1 MNLRNNNIGWIYT
14 TLLLQRREQSERDQT
29 FIFNLISIKRSIF
42 FSSLSLCCLT
52 KFVSFHPSKLEMDIF
67 RILSRGASLNKKKGI
82 TTDYALPSEKQTQ
95 KQKHKQE
102 SLLNE
107 VERETDFFHTRKHN
121 SNSTTTSGKGD
132 KLTNGANSNKEEQM
146 ETNETKVKEEEIPP
160 PELTTEE
167 DAQTFRNLHK
177 SKVTGD
183 DIPIPIGSFQDMI
196 GRFHINKKVLSNLID
211 NEFIEPTPIQ
221 CESIPITLNNRD
233 LIACAPTGSGKTL
246 AFLIPL
252 VQQILSKNVSKN
264 HGIRGL
270 IISPTNE
277 LAVQIFQELE
287 IITRGCKQIN
297 VAILSKQLASK
308 LNNNIIKSSKYDII
322 VSTPLRLIDVVK
334 QGNMDLSKI
343 EQLIIDEAD
352 KLFDHGFAE
361 QTDEILTH
369 CTNPKIRKSIFSATI
384 PSSVEEMAHSIMKD
398 PLRII
403 IGHKEAASNTIDQ
416 KLVFTGNEQGKLLA
430 IRQMI
435 QQGEFKP
442 PIIIFLQS
450 ITRAKALFH
459 ELLYDRLNVDV
470 IHAERTPKQREE
482 VIKRFKNGD
491 IWVLITTDVLARGV
505 DFKGV
510 NLVINYDVPQSA
522 QAYVHRIGRTGRG
535 GKAGK
540 AVTFFTKEDDK
551 AIKPILNVMKQSGCN
566 DGYSQWMEDMGK
578 LSKNEKK
585 QIKTHEIQRKKIS
598 TVPKVIKQKRKQRQ
612 DMIAASKRRKQ
623 ESKQES
629 HSNDEREE

>member
-1 MNLRNNNIGWIYT
+1 
-14 TLLLQRREQSERDQT
+14 
-29 FIFNLISIKRSIF
+29 
-42 FSSLSLCCLT
+42 
-52 KFVSFHPSKLEMDIF
+52 MDIF

-82 TTDYALPSEKQTQ
+82 TTDYALPSSTQ
-95 KQKHKQE
+95 KSAQKHKEETLHHQ
-102 SLLNE
+102 
-107 VERETDFFHTRKHN
+107 VEKETDFFHTRKKHTEN
-121 SNSTTTSGKGD
+121 TQD
-132 KLTNGANSNKEEQM
+132 NKEDNAEDK
-146 ETNETKVKEEEIPP
+146 ENEEEEIPP
-160 PELTTEE
+160 LELVTEE
-167 DAQTFRNLHK
+167 DAHKFRKLHK

-183 DIPIPIGSFQDMI
+183 DIPIPIGSFQDLI
-196 GRFHINKKVLSNLID
+196 GRFQIDKKLLSNLIEA
-211 NEFIEPTPIQ
+211 EFIEPTSIQ

-252 VQQILSKNVSKN
+252 VQQILQSKPSGTKN
-264 HGIRGL
+264 YGIRGL

-277 LAVQIFQELE
+277 LAIQIFQTLE
-287 IITRGCKQIN
+287 TLVRGKKLNI
-297 VAILSKQLASK
+297 AILSKQLANK
-308 LNNNIIKSSKYDII
+308 LNNKIIKSDKYDIL
-322 VSTPLRLIDVVK
+322 VTTPLRLIDIVK
-334 QGNMDLSKI
+334 QGNINLSKI

-352 KLFDHGFAE
+352 KLFDHGFVE

-369 CTNPKIRKSIFSATI
+369 CTLPTIRKSMFSATI
-384 PSSVEEMAHSIMKD
+384 PSGVEELAHSIMKD
-398 PLRII
+398 PIRVI
-403 IGHKEAASNTIDQ
+403 IGHKEAASTTIDQ

-459 ELLYDRLNVDV
+459 ELLYDKLNVDV

-535 GKAGK
+535 GKSGR
-540 AVTFFTKEDDK
+540 AVTFFTKEDDQL
-551 AIKPILNVMKQSGCN
+551 IKPIINVMKQSDCH
-566 DGYSQWMEDMGK
+566 DGYSGWMENMAK

-585 QIKTHEIQRKKIS
+585 NIKHHEMERKKIS
-598 TVPKVIKQKRKQRQ
+598 TVPKVVKQKRKQRQ
-612 DMIAASKRRKQ
+612 DMIEASKKRKQ
-623 ESKQES
+623 METQQQE
-629 HSNDEREE
+629 

>member
-1 MNLRNNNIGWIYT
+1 M
-14 TLLLQRREQSERDQT
+14 
-29 FIFNLISIKRSIF
+29 
-42 FSSLSLCCLT
+42 
-52 KFVSFHPSKLEMDIF
+52 
-67 RILSRGASLNKKKGI
+67 
-82 TTDYALPSEKQTQ
+82 
-95 KQKHKQE
+95 
-102 SLLNE
+102 
-107 VERETDFFHTRKHN
+107 
-121 SNSTTTSGKGD
+121 
-132 KLTNGANSNKEEQM
+132 
-146 ETNETKVKEEEIPP
+146 
-160 PELTTEE
+160 
-167 DAQTFRNLHK
+167 
-177 SKVTGD
+177 
-183 DIPIPIGSFQDMI
+183 
-196 GRFHINKKVLSNLID
+196 
-211 NEFIEPTPIQ
+211 
-221 CESIPITLNNRD
+221 
-233 LIACAPTGSGKTL
+233 
-246 AFLIPL
+246 
-252 VQQILSKNVSKN
+252 
-264 HGIRGL
+264 
-270 IISPTNE
+270 
-277 LAVQIFQELE
+277 
-287 IITRGCKQIN
+287 
-297 VAILSKQLASK
+297 AILSKQLASK

-578 LSKNEKK
+578 LSKKEKK

>member
-1 MNLRNNNIGWIYT
+1 M
-14 TLLLQRREQSERDQT
+14 
-29 FIFNLISIKRSIF
+29 IK
-42 FSSLSLCCLT
+42 
-52 KFVSFHPSKLEMDIF
+52 
-67 RILSRGASLNKKKGI
+67 
-82 TTDYALPSEKQTQ
+82 
-95 KQKHKQE
+95 
-102 SLLNE
+102 
-107 VERETDFFHTRKHN
+107 
-121 SNSTTTSGKGD
+121 
-132 KLTNGANSNKEEQM
+132 
-146 ETNETKVKEEEIPP
+146 
-160 PELTTEE
+160 
-167 DAQTFRNLHK
+167 
-177 SKVTGD
+177 
-183 DIPIPIGSFQDMI
+183 
-196 GRFHINKKVLSNLID
+196 
-211 NEFIEPTPIQ
+211 
-221 CESIPITLNNRD
+221 
-233 LIACAPTGSGKTL
+233 
-246 AFLIPL
+246 
-252 VQQILSKNVSKN
+252 
-264 HGIRGL
+264 
-270 IISPTNE
+270 
-277 LAVQIFQELE
+277 
-287 IITRGCKQIN
+287 
-297 VAILSKQLASK
+297 
-308 LNNNIIKSSKYDII
+308 
-322 VSTPLRLIDVVK
+322 
-334 QGNMDLSKI
+334 
-343 EQLIIDEAD
+343 
-352 KLFDHGFAE
+352 
-361 QTDEILTH
+361 
-369 CTNPKIRKSIFSATI
+369 
-384 PSSVEEMAHSIMKD
+384 
-398 PLRII
+398 
-403 IGHKEAASNTIDQ
+403 

-578 LSKNEKK
+578 LSKKEKK